1 MPKSILKPLS
11 DVAILMMVTRPKTE
25 EGRKVQAAV
34 LARVEGEIKD
44 RRDALASIDILVR
57 GGNPDILFAIESEL
71 AA

>member
-11 DVAILMMVTRPKTE
+11 DVAILMMVTRSKTE

-57 GGNPDILFAIESEL
+57 GGNPDILFAIESAL